1 MGPTYKRLGELYED
15 RDRQK
20 ALDYYSQF
28 VELWREADPELQ
40 PVVEEVRLR
49 IGELSGEPE

>member
-1 MGPTYKRLGELYED
+1 LGELYED

-28 VELWREADPELQ
+28 VGLWRDADPELQ
-40 PVVEEVRLR
+40 PVVEEVRAR
-49 IGELSGEPE
+49 MAELSGEPN